1 MSACYEFI
9 FNIKP
14 QVKQRPR
21 FGKGKTYTAKE
32 TRAFENAIAWEARKQ
47 MAAKPIL
54 KGLLSAN
61 IVFEFEK
68 PKKTTLLTPRKDLDN
83 LQKSVFDSIN
93 EIVYGDDTQIVLIT
107 AFKRW
112 STKDR
117 IRLLVS
123 EWKEEVE

>member
-1 MSACYEFI
+1 MSTYEFI
-9 FNIKP
+9 FNIKAES
-14 QVKQRPR
+14 KGRPR
-21 FGKGKTYTAKE
+21 FGNGKTYTPEK

-47 MAAKPIL
+47 LAGKPIL

-68 PKKTTLLTPRKDLDN
+68 PKKTKLLTPRSDLDN

-93 EIVYGDDTQIVLIT
+93 EIVYDDDTQIVLIT

-112 STKDR
+112 STQNR
-117 IRLLVS
+117 IRLLIG
-123 EWKEEVE
+123 EWKEQEA